1 MDMPAGNNL
10 PNSRIMPSRRAL
22 AYAVGALL
30 AVFTLVCAQIG
41 LAPSVSA
48 AGEERTI
55 SFYNIHNKETIT
67 VVYKKDGRYIP
78 SAMEQLNH
86 FMRDWRRNTP
96 TKMDPKLIDLIWE
109 MRRELGSTEPTH
121 LISGYRSPKTNA
133 MLRRIG
139 RRVARRSM
147 HMLGQASDIYFPDV
161 PLEKLR
167 NSALVRQIGGVGYY
181 PRSGEFGFVHV
192 DTGKVRHWPRM
203 SQTKL
208 ASIFR
213 NHKKELKHRPRDNKK
228 GPIYLVQ
235 RNRAK
240 DSTSVAASANNIART
255 KTAQA
260 FPLPRPK
267 PAAPPVVVE
276 TVTANAAL
284 PAPVTPKKV
293 TAKQKPVVLA
303 SVDPTFNEA
312 EPEEQEAPK
321 LRRSLVFFP
330 LAILKREQRAEQIE
344 PDLQDEPIGLHQVP
358 TVTAS
363 AAQSMNFMLVDDR
376 PSPSMS
382 ASQMARVARQVVARE
397 SKGRLLMTSQERPAT
412 TVAAKSEPLTTEAT
426 VIDLRSP
433 SVAETIPSDVEERVS
448 DLQESAQTEETDL
461 AGEVPVAI
469 PVPAGANLSLR

>member
-10 PNSRIMPSRRAL
+10 PNSRIRPSRRAL

-30 AVFTLVCAQIG
+30 AVFTLVAQTG
-41 LAPSVSA
+41 LAPKASA
-48 AGEERTI
+48 SGEERTI
-55 SFYNIHNKETIT
+55 SFYNIHNKETLT
-67 VVYKKDGRYIP
+67 VTYKKDGRYIP
-78 SAMEQLNH
+78 SAMEKLNY

-109 MRRELGSTEPTH
+109 LRQELGSTEPTH

-139 RRVARRSM
+139 RKVARRSM
-147 HMLGQASDIYFPDV
+147 HMVGQASDIYFPDV

-203 SQTKL
+203 SKTRL
-208 ASIFR
+208 AGIFR
-213 NHKKELKHRPRDNKK
+213 NHKKELKHRPRDKK

-240 DSTSVAASANNIART
+240 NSTSVAASPNNIANT

-267 PAAPPVVVE
+267 PATPPAVVQ

-284 PAPVTPKKV
+284 PAPVAPAKV
-293 TAKQKPVVLA
+293 TAKRKPVVLA

-312 EPEEQEAPK
+312 EPEEPETPK

-363 AAQSMNFMLVDDR
+363 AAQSMNFMLVDNR
-376 PSPSMS
+376 PAPSMS

-426 VIDLRSP
+426 VIDLRGP
-433 SVAETIPSDVEERVS
+433 SVAAKPSEVEERVS
-448 DLQESAQTEETDL
+448 DLQDTVQAEETDL
-461 AGEVPVAI
+461 AGEIPVAI